1 MKRTVENNWIHVL
14 CAIWTPEIPFVDPER
29 LEGAVNVAR
38 LPPRAWANVGGRS
51 AAERRRCV
59 GPDAKR
65 TFAGFSCVL
74 AAPQP
79 CKLCK
84 ETAGAVA
91 QCAWQVKDRR
101 CNYFFHIPC
110 AQRENLAMVVLTEEF
125 TKSKQPPALQIWCP
139 EHEPVRPVEGWRARV
154 GAAGALVGRC
164 H

>member
-14 CAIWTPEIPFVDPER
+14 CAIWTPEIRFVEPER

-38 LPPRAWANVGGRS
+38 LPPRAWANVRS
-51 AAERRRCV
+51 PSTSAQKRSW
-59 GPDAKR
+59 PDAKR
-65 TFAGFSCVL
+65 PLLGYL
-74 AAPQP
+74 WLGRLQP

-84 ETAGAVA
+84 ETVGAVA

-139 EHEPVRPVEGWRARV
+139 EHEPVRTVWVAGHV
-154 GAAGALVGRC
+154 G
-164 H
+164 